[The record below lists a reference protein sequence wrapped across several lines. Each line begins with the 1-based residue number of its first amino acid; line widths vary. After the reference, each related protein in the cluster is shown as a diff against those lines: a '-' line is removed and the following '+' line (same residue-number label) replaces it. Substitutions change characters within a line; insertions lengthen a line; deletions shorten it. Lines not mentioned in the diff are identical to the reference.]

1 MRKLNEFLT
10 NIVEKLNEF
19 LTNIVEKILKKN
31 PLAKYKV

>member
-31 PLAKYKV
+31 PLAKHKV